1 MRHSIRTS
9 YKIVSIP
16 SASDIVLLNFKKRV
30 LVRSRKIV
38 IMRNGRLLRGLLGLI
53 TGKKLSDPSIIL
65 GQPLTS
71 NVMKRYRRGINND

>member
-30 LVRSRKIV
+30 LVRSRKVV